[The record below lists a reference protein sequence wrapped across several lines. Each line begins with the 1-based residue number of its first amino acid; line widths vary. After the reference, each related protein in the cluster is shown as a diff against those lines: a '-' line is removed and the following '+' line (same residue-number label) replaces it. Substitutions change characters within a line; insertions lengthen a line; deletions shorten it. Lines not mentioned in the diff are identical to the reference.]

1 MGQIYVPY
9 SSSSSSACFIRLS
22 LDTRTGSSDSKL
34 RMSLWRGWDN
44 FLVSKATVLWTKHK
58 INTSSNLFNSI
69 LPLKFENVIR
79 ESPLYLFKVTWSVP
93 LNSKRLSSVD
103 GAIIIEGWEFFYF
116 RYCVSSVCPTEKH
129 VRGSL
134 YVDMHFKTIIFKS
147 IIILCIF
154 LQVKGY
160 LQDHSNFG
168 SEVAV

>member
-103 GAIIIEGWEFFYF
+103 GAIIIEGLGILLLPVL
-116 RYCVSSVCPTEKH
+116 RVIGLSNRKACK
-129 VRGSL
+129 GSL
-134 YVDMHFKTIIFKS
+134 FVDMYFKTIIFKS

>member
-44 FLVSKATVLWTKHK
+44 FFVSKATVLWIKHK

-79 ESPLYLFKVTWSVP
+79 ESPLYLFQVTWSVP
-93 LNSKRLSSVD
+93 LNSKRLSSID
-103 GAIIIEGWEFFYF
+103 GALIIEGLGILLLPVLRVIGLSNRKACKGIFICW
-116 RYCVSSVCPTEKH
+116 YC
-129 VRGSL
+129 
-134 YVDMHFKTIIFKS
+134 
-147 IIILCIF
+147 IL
-154 LQVKGY
+154 KR
-160 LQDHSNFG
+160 
-168 SEVAV
+168 

>member
-103 GAIIIEGWEFFYF
+103 GAIIIEGLGILLLPVL
-116 RYCVSSVCPTEKH
+116 RVIGLSNRKH

-134 YVDMHFKTIIFKS
+134 FVDMYFKTIIFKS